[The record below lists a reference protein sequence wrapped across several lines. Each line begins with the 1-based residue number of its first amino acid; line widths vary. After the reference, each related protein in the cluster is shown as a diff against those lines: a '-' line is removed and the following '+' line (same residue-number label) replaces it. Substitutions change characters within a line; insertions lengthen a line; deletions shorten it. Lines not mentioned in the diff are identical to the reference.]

1 MWAFRRFLTI
11 SVFLIKFLR
20 EAVDDVSYLII
31 YMFVYIQKNESQD
44 VEVEDESS
52 SNPQQR

>member
-31 YMFVYIQKNESQD
+31 YMFVYIQKNESKD